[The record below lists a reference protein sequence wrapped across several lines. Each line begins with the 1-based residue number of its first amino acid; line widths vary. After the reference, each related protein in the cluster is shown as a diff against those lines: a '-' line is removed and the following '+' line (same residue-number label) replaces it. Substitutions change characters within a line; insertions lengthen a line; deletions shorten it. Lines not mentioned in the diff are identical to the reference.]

1 MQHTHTT
8 GTPTNMAPEVWK
20 NMKGT
25 KVPMSHKIDVY
36 SYGVIMFEVCHRT
49 QAWKDV
55 NFTYKIKKRVI
66 AGKRPCYVRES
77 SNDDDEFSSKE
88 EKDDEND
95 GKPERFVELMDKC
108 WHQNADMRPEFRD
121 VVSFFNQKVSHRH

>member
-1 MQHTHTT
+1 MT
-8 GTPTNMAPEVWK
+8 GI
-20 NMKGT
+20 KGAMT
-25 KVPMSHKIDVY
+25 HKIDVY

-66 AGKRPCYVRES
+66 AGERPCYVRES
-77 SNDDDEFSSKE
+77 SNDDDDVSSKE

-108 WHQNADMRPEFRD
+108 WHQNADMHPEFRGLYLFSIRCD
-121 VVSFFNQKVSHRH
+121 TAIEKLKWGVMVRM

>member
-1 MQHTHTT
+1 MN
-8 GTPTNMAPEVWK
+8 GI
-20 NMKGT
+20 

-55 NFTYKIKKRVI
+55 NFAYKIKKRVI

-77 SNDDDEFSSKE
+77 SNDDDDTSSSKE
-88 EKDDEND
+88 EKCDEND
-95 GKPERFVELMDKC
+95 GKPKRFGELLDTC
-108 WHQNADMRPEFRD
+108 WHQNQDMRPEFRE
-121 VVSFFNQKVSHRH
+121 VVSFFKKSHTAIEIKFGGGGQGARR

>member
-1 MQHTHTT
+1 MN
-8 GTPTNMAPEVWK
+8 GI
-20 NMKGT
+20 

-49 QAWKDV
+49 KAWKDV
-55 NFTYKIKKRVI
+55 NFTYKIGNCVI

-77 SNDDDEFSSKE
+77 SNDDDDVSSKE

-108 WHQNADMRPEFRD
+108 WHQNADMRPEFRE